1 MNMLKNFIK
10 KILSTFNYRII
21 SNNYPTDFTEKDIK
35 IIKFVNNYTMTS
47 PERIKCL
54 IDATKYIVKN
64 KIVGTFVECGVWRG
78 GSVMAAMLM
87 LKKLKVNN
95 TKFYLFD
102 TFDGMSEPSNFDRDY
117 SKNKGKDLLQ
127 YNTKD
132 KNNKIWCYSPIEEVK
147 KNIFKTKY
155 PIKNIKFI
163 KGKVEVT
170 LKYYAPKKIA
180 LLRLDTDWY
189 QSTKYELEILFPRLV
204 KGGVLII
211 DDYGYWKG
219 CKKAVD
225 EYFLKKNTYFQH
237 RIDETGI
244 ILIKK

>member
-1 MNMLKNFIK
+1 
-10 KILSTFNYRII
+10 
-21 SNNYPTDFTEKDIK
+21 
-35 IIKFVNNYTMTS
+35 
-47 PERIKCL
+47 
-54 IDATKYIVKN
+54 
-64 KIVGTFVECGVWRG
+64 
-78 GSVMAAMLM
+78 MLM
-87 LKKLKVNN
+87 LIKLKVNN

-132 KNNKIWCYSPIEEVK
+132 KNNKIWCYSPIAEVK
-147 KNIFKTKY
+147 KYIFKTKY
-155 PIKNIKFI
+155 PKKNIKFI
-163 KGKVEVT
+163 KGKVEAT
-170 LKYYAPKKIA
+170 LKSYAPKKIA

-219 CKKAVD
+219 CKKSC
-225 EYFLKKNTYFQH
+225 
-237 RIDETGI
+237 
-244 ILIKK
+244 